1 MKDLESKSI
10 LTFFRSMDQNK
21 KTTNLTSMKSVTS
34 KTRMPFSNLKEF
46 VKEKCITTQRSYI
59 NWCKENSVERVRRGI
74 PYEPRWYGKS
84 WSDDDED
91 SDVDEDSGGDKDEEA
106 SKSCAV

>member
-34 KTRMPFSNLKEF
+34 KTRMPFNELKKF
-46 VKEKCITTQRSYI
+46 VKEK
-59 NWCKENSVERVRRGI
+59 GI
-74 PYEPRWYGKS
+74 S
-84 WSDDDED
+84 T
-91 SDVDEDSGGDKDEEA
+91 
-106 SKSCAV
+106 